1 MKQSHPYFFNLAAYY
16 IQSSVYFKHCARES
30 EECSTQTKSDI
41 LAPYAAMVQEQKK
54 ASSTA
59 KDGQLQQE
67 EAVGRSVIVLS

>member
-16 IQSSVYFKHCARES
+16 IQSSVFFKHCAGES

-41 LAPYAAMVQEQKK
+41 LAPYAAMIKEQKN

-59 KDGQLQQE
+59 QDGQLQQA
-67 EAVGRSVIVLS
+67 EAVGRSVIVLG